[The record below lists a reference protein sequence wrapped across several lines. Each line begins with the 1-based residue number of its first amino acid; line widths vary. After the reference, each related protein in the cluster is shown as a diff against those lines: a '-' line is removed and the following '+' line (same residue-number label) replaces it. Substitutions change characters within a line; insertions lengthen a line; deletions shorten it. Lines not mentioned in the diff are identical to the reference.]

1 MTERES
7 YTIKSIELHLFLG
20 RIILKQISALSPAED
35 YNALSSFEK
44 KYKTYLKLRRPETA
58 CFPLKFLWI
67 VLRK

>member
-44 KYKTYLKLRRPETA
+44 KYKTLSIKL
-58 CFPLKFLWI
+58 FFH
-67 VLRK
+67 